1 MQQYSYLLYWIC
13 DDQRFEIYNFIYK
26 YMTLLLTSKS
36 KEIIQK
42 YEEFWNK
49 FRYLISSIIKN
60 SDDYDEKYKLINYN
74 SDSELPLIKTIK
86 IHNATIVV
94 RAFFMKITNIIC
106 KFS

>member
-1 MQQYSYLLYWIC
+1 
-13 DDQRFEIYNFIYK
+13 
-26 YMTLLLTSKS
+26 MTLLLTSKS

-74 SDSELPLIKTIK
+74 SDRELPFIKTIK